1 LTRTNKKNIS
11 GCCLGV
17 FIIVHD
23 IIAVNNLNFIFLK
36 KNIKDILF
44 FIYNMDGPDPLLYLG
59 SLSNNKKANSFS
71 HK

>member
-1 LTRTNKKNIS
+1 
-11 GCCLGV
+11 
-17 FIIVHD
+17 VHD
-23 IIAVNNLNFIFLK
+23 IIAVNNLNFIFFK